1 VKLQPFLQERGI
13 RRVGDNEV
21 RNVDP
26 RVNAATN
33 PDLHQA
39 IAAGTF
45 REDLYYRLSVFHL
58 TLPPLRERRDA
69 IPSLLRTFVK
79 RYAAREKKDIL
90 GIAKSAEA
98 LLLNYDYPGNIRQLE
113 NIVEHAVTLC
123 EGDHI
128 LLADLPEY
136 LTGDEAGPAML
147 ALPATRNTK
156 TEEPDMITPE
166 TLLTLAQL
174 ERDYIRKALEV
185 CQRNHT
191 EAAKRL
197 GISRST
203 LWRKLKE
210 HGMEAAT

>member
-1 VKLQPFLQERGI
+1 
-13 RRVGDNEV
+13 
-21 RNVDP
+21 
-26 RVNAATN
+26 
-33 PDLHQA
+33 
-39 IAAGTF
+39 
-45 REDLYYRLSVFHL
+45 
-58 TLPPLRERRDA
+58 
-69 IPSLLRTFVK
+69 
-79 RYAAREKKDIL
+79 
-90 GIAKSAEA
+90 
-98 LLLNYDYPGNIRQLE
+98 
-113 NIVEHAVTLC
+113 
-123 EGDHI
+123 
-128 LLADLPEY
+128 
-136 LTGDEAGPAML
+136 ML